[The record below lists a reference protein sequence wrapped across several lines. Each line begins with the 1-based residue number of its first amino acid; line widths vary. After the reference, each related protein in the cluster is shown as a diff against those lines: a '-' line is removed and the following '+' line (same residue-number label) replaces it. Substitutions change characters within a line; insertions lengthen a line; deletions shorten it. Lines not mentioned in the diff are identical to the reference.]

1 MEKNPPVNATSVEVE
16 TPYVWAV
23 NGNAKESFPLNVVQS
38 DVERQPA

>member
-23 NGNAKESFPLNVVQS
+23 NGNDAFELNVVQS